1 LFASGSASV
10 NPDHEATLRAIAM
23 ALNQVP
29 GRVLVQGHTDN
40 QPIRSLRYR
49 DNFELSRER
58 AIGVVRVLEQTLA
71 SDARL
76 TWTGVGSSEPRYTP
90 ESLPENQ
97 SRNRRVEVIHVR
109 GI

>member
-1 LFASGSASV
+1 M
-10 NPDHEATLRAIAM
+10 NPTMTTTLRAIAT

-58 AIGVVRVLEQTLA
+58 AVSVVQVLQQTLA
-71 SDARL
+71 TTRD
-76 TWTGVGSSEPRYTP
+76 
-90 ESLPENQ
+90 
-97 SRNRRVEVIHVR
+97 
-109 GI
+109 

>member
-1 LFASGSASV
+1 
-10 NPDHEATLRAIAM
+10 
-23 ALNQVP
+23 
-29 GRVLVQGHTDN
+29 
-40 QPIRSLRYR
+40 
-49 DNFELSRER
+49 
-58 AIGVVRVLEQTLA
+58 
-71 SDARL
+71 L